1 MSASTQRW
9 QRDVQIYNY
18 PLFSAPFIFWSVLA
32 VIGVTLSLGRLF
44 TGLWFTGMNDDYA
57 WGVWKTFNVMTLT
70 ALGSGGLAVGVF
82 AYVFGKRQLHVV
94 MRTALMSSFLFYA
107 TGMAALA
114 IDVGRPWNMYHLLL
128 PWNWNTHSSLFEVAL
143 CMTAYVVLFLSF
155 ENIPP
160 LLERAHEAGD
170 AEQKARINVWMHR
183 VRKLLPWM
191 IAGAYVLPMM
201 HQSSLG
207 SLMVIAGH
215 KVHPLWQTQMLPALY
230 LVQAFVCGFAA
241 VIFILMSASLAWRRP
256 LDMPILGDLAKY
268 MAWTSVVFLAARYI
282 DVIVRGELVQAFR
295 TTAYA
300 LLFHVENLLLL
311 VPALLIFNR
320 RLRTIPRVI
329 FLAATFTGL
338 GGILYRFTPTT
349 LAFRVNHPSVYF
361 PKIAE
366 LLMCL
371 GYIGVAVILFIWAA
385 KRWAILP
392 ATNADWDAYMK
403 WRQKTAANDKTEVT
417 PKLRMEHG
425 AATDY

>member
-1 MSASTQRW
+1 MSAINQRW
-9 QRDVQIYNY
+9 QRDVQVYDS
-18 PLFSAPFIFWSVLA
+18 PLFSAPFLFWSALA

-70 ALGSGGLAVGVF
+70 ALGSGGLAVGLF

-107 TGMAALA
+107 TGMAALV

-128 PWNWNTHSSLFEVAL
+128 PWNWNLHSSLFEVAI

-160 LLERAHEAGD
+160 LLERAHESGD
-170 AEQKARINVWMHR
+170 AEKKARINVWMHR
-183 VRKLLPWM
+183 VRRVLPWM
-191 IAGAYVLPMM
+191 IAGAYLLPMM

-230 LVQAFVCGFAA
+230 LIQAIVCGFAA

-256 LDMPILGDLAKY
+256 LDTPILADLARY
-268 MAWTSVVFLAARYI
+268 MAWTSVVFVALRSIDAIFRGVLA
-282 DVIVRGELVQAFR
+282 QAFQ
-295 TTAYA
+295 TTWYA
-300 LLFHVENLLLL
+300 LLFHVENLLVL
-311 VPALLIFNR
+311 VPALLLLNA
-320 RLRTIPRVI
+320 RLRTIPRVV
-329 FLAATFTGL
+329 FLASIFTGL

-349 LAFRVNHPSVYF
+349 LAFRVDHPSVYF

-371 GYIGVAVILFIWAA
+371 GYIGVAVVLFIWAV

-392 ATNADWDAYMK
+392 ATNADWDRYVR
-403 WRQKTAANDKTEVT
+403 WRRSAGNAKKTVT
-417 PKLRMEHG
+417 PEMRMEHG
-425 AATDY
+425 ATDY